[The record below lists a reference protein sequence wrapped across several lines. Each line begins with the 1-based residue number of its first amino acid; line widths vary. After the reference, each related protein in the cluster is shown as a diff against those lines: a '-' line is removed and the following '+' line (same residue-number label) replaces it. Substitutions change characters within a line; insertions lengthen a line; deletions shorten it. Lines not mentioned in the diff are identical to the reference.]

1 MKHILSTV
9 TVLFILL
16 TSSVSWGSLD
26 GKGVFCDNGEVGE
39 KNITHF
45 VSFNGGGLDLYGI
58 RKTKDDQFESYVT
71 NVVKLDYTS
80 TADEI
85 RWSSLSHR
93 YTLYRKTLMISVIR
107 GSVIRGNIRLPTIQ
121 CEVHTSEKILILLHR
136 KMEERQNE
144 FDRGIIGNKI

>member
-58 RKTKDDQFESYVT
+58 QKTTDDQFESYVT
-71 NVVKLDYTS
+71 NIIKLNYTS

-85 RWSSLSHR
+85 SWYSLSHT

-107 GSVIRGNIRLPTIQ
+107 GDIRLPTIQ
-121 CEVHTSEKILILLHR
+121 CEVHTSEKIFSLLKSR
-136 KMEERQNE
+136 VEERQIE
-144 FDRGIIGNKI
+144 FEKGIVGNKI

>member
-1 MKHILSTV
+1 MKHTLSTL

-58 RKTKDDQFESYVT
+58 QKTKDDQFESYVT
-71 NVVKLDYTS
+71 NIIKLNYTS

-85 RWSSLSHR
+85 RWYSLSHT

-107 GSVIRGNIRLPTIQ
+107 GDIRLPTIQ
-121 CEVHTSEKILILLHR
+121 CEVHTSEKIFSLLKSR
-136 KMEERQNE
+136 VEERQIE
-144 FDRGIIGNKI
+144 FEKGIVGNKI

>member
-71 NVVKLDYTS
+71 NIYKLTYTS

-85 RWSSLSHR
+85 RWYSLTHR
-93 YTLYRKTLMISVIR
+93 YTLYRKTLMISVNR
-107 GSVIRGNIRLPTIQ
+107 GDKRLPIIQ
-121 CEVHTSEKILILLHR
+121 CEVHTSEKILSLLNR
-136 KMEERQNE
+136 RVEERQIE
-144 FDRGIIGNKI
+144 FDRDIIGNKI